1 MNRPVSIV
9 VVFAAAV
16 TVARL
21 SGGQPASAQAPAE
34 AAGSTGWQPAASR
47 YDAPVAAAAAQPL
60 AGGQPY
66 GGPLPQASS
75 APATSPLSTPA
86 QGITPTPMDPPARA
100 QVRQGDGT
108 LPSEHGQIWREYDI
122 TPYTIR
128 SEASQHPEQAIVD
141 WILRETGYE
150 AWHATPVGLLS
161 ADRQA
166 LRCYHTP
173 QMQAVV
179 ADIVDRFVSTK
190 AQAQGFGLRI
200 ITLKNPNWRTRA
212 LPLMTSIPVQS
223 PGVQGW
229 IMAREDAALL
239 LADLRQRT
247 DFREHSTA
255 QELVLNGQTSV
266 VSTVRPLQ
274 YVKGVIPTRA
284 TWPGYQPE
292 FGQIDEGFTLEFS
305 PLLSMDAATTDAVV
319 KLKLSQVEKMI
330 PVQLD
335 VPSLIAPNQ
344 KAQID
349 VPQLTMI
356 QMHERFRWPT
366 DQVLLLSIGVVA
378 TPGPEK
384 ANPLASVLP
393 LPKTAPRA
401 DALLMIES
409 RGASLA
415 PAPAAGPIA
424 PAPQTA
430 ARPTRTFHGRY

>member
-292 FGQIDEGFTLEFS
+292 FGQ
-305 PLLSMDAATTDAVV
+305 
-319 KLKLSQVEKMI
+319 
-330 PVQLD
+330 
-335 VPSLIAPNQ
+335 
-344 KAQID
+344 
-349 VPQLTMI
+349 
-356 QMHERFRWPT
+356 
-366 DQVLLLSIGVVA
+366 
-378 TPGPEK
+378 
-384 ANPLASVLP
+384 
-393 LPKTAPRA
+393 
-401 DALLMIES
+401 
-409 RGASLA
+409 
-415 PAPAAGPIA
+415 
-424 PAPQTA
+424 
-430 ARPTRTFHGRY
+430 